1 MSVTFR
7 PLGTRLYVK
16 PTPRPATTAS
26 GLVLPDTWE
35 PETTG
40 TVMALGTAVTRKD
53 ATLLNQL
60 KVGDAVVFSWQS
72 GQEVLV
78 EGDRWIVLDAKDVIA
93 VIEGVSA

>member
-1 MSVTFR
+1 MSIAFR

-16 PTPRPATTAS
+16 PTPRPATTES

-60 KVGDAVVFSWQS
+60 KVGDPVVFSWQS
-72 GQEVLV
+72 GQEVIV
-78 EGDRWIVLDAKDVIA
+78 NDERWIVLDATDVLA
-93 VIEGVSA
+93 VMERTSA